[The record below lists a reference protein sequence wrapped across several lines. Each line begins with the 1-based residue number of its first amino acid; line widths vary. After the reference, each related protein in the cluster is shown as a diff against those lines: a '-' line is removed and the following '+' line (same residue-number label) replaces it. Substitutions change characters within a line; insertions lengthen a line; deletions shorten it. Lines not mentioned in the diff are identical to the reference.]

1 MNPPPASLDGHA
13 LVARYEA
20 LRQDVV
26 GSRTC
31 HHTVRGLALFMRK
44 GMAAWMKSVEE
55 EPLHRAA
62 IPATS
67 SVPRMS
73 SSMERS
79 LIDIVAAMALATALE
94 GRRDF

>member
-20 LRQDVV
+20 LRLAVV
-26 GSRTC
+26 SSRTC
-31 HHTVRGLALFMRK
+31 HNTVRGLALFMRK
-44 GMAAWMKSVEE
+44 GMAAWMKSVEQ
-55 EPLHRAA
+55 EPLRRAA

>member
-1 MNPPPASLDGHA
+1 MNPTPASLDGHA

-26 GSRTC
+26 GSSTC
-31 HHTVRGLALFMRK
+31 HHPVRGLALFMRN
-44 GMAAWMKSVEE
+44 GMAVWMKSVAE
-55 EPLHRAA
+55 EPLCRAT
-62 IPATS
+62 IPTTS
-67 SVPRMS
+67 SVPRMPS
-73 SSMERS
+73 SLQRS

>member
-26 GSRTC
+26 GSITC

-44 GMAAWMKSVEE
+44 GMTAWMKSVEE
-55 EPLHRAA
+55 EPLRRAA

-67 SVPRMS
+67 SVPRMP

-79 LIDIVAAMALATALE
+79 LIDIVTAMALATALE